1 MIGRIRLGIGLGVLI
16 AASAGASSAS
26 AQMGF
31 GPGGYGLG
39 YFNYG
44 YNQPR
49 IPYYALYP
57 PVYYSYPV
65 ARTYGYSPFAYPPGT
80 QTPQIAPAEAA
91 VEYRNPCVPSGSA
104 QPRPSED
111 KMAAQPRMYLNPYVE
126 QASAAGSAKLAERR
140 EP

>member
-65 ARTYGYSPFAYPPGT
+65 ARPYGFSPFAYPPGAM
-80 QTPQIAPAEAA
+80 TPDAAPTSAA
-91 VEYRNPCVPSGSA
+91 VEYRNPYVPSKA
-104 QPRPSED
+104 KPAKNDDRT
-111 KMAAQPRMYLNPYVE
+111 AALGRMYINPYV
-126 QASAAGSAKLAERR
+126 AAGQRAGGPALAKQ
-140 EP
+140 EPR